1 MADFSIL
8 KQAEVSQAQPVASV
22 YPTIPTAAPIH
33 SFAATTMA
41 RSNTQQVEAPP
52 SYNAAVQRKMGEAA
66 GVGLGVKCEEKVEQK
81 QETKKLKDQE
91 VQVGMKGGYQVGT
104 LYFCL
109 CLGYYALFCE
119 KMLTQSPCTGL
130 Q

>member
-22 YPTIPTAAPIH
+22 YPTIPTAAPI
-33 SFAATTMA
+33 MC
-41 RSNTQQVEAPP
+41 RKSNTQQVEAPP
-52 SYNAAVQRKMGEAA
+52 SYNAAVQRKMDEAA
-66 GVGLGVKCEEKVEQK
+66 GIGLGVKCEEKVEQK

-104 LYFCL
+104 L
-109 CLGYYALFCE
+109 
-119 KMLTQSPCTGL
+119 
-130 Q
+130 